1 MLNGK
6 VVVITGA
13 TGGIGKAIALACG
26 RARGTVAV
34 HYHGSETKALAIK
47 EQIEGFG
54 GKAEIF
60 QCDISDFDQS
70 QDFIKRVIK
79 TFGRIDI
86 LVNNAGITRDG
97 LIMGMKEK
105 DFDDVI
111 RTNLKGSFHCIR
123 HVSRQMIRQKEG
135 RIINISSVTGICG
148 NAGQVNYAASKAGL
162 IGMTKSAAKELAP
175 RNITVNA
182 VAPGF
187 ICTEMTEV
195 LPDKV
200 KEQIKEQIPLGRYG
214 QPEDVANAVLFLA
227 SDHASYITG
236 QVIQVDG
243 GMVM

>member
-6 VVVITGA
+6 VAVVTGA
-13 TGGIGKAIALACG
+13 SGGIGKAIALAFG
-26 RARGTVAV
+26 KERATVAV
-34 HYHGSETKALAIK
+34 HYNGNEAKALALK

-60 QCDISDFDQS
+60 QCDISDFDQCKEFV
-70 QDFIKRVIK
+70 DAVIKR
-79 TFGRIDI
+79 FGRIDI

-97 LIMGMKEK
+97 LVMGMKEK

-111 RTNLKGSFHCIR
+111 NTNLKGSFHCIR
-123 HVSRQMIRQKEG
+123 HVSRQMIRQREG
-135 RIINISSVTGICG
+135 RIINISSVSGVAG
-148 NAGQVNYAASKAGL
+148 NAGQANYAASKAGL
-162 IGMTKSAAKELAP
+162 IGMTKSVAKELAA

-187 ICTEMTEV
+187 ICTEMTEI
-195 LPDKV
+195 LPEKT
-200 KEQIKEQIPLGRYG
+200 KESIKNQIPLGRYG

-227 SDHASYITG
+227 GNHAAYITG